1 MDPLAAKVSPQRPYC
16 ILLVDD
22 EPGILRM
29 FKAALTNYGFLTE
42 EARDGREAMDRLARG
57 TFDAIVSDIN
67 MPGSGGLEFLR
78 AVRERDLDVP
88 VIMMTGKPSA
98 QSSRKAMES
107 GAFRCLTKPVMP
119 ATLRDVVEQAVSV
132 HDVARLKRQGLEIQ
146 GATLPGP
153 RGRFKAH

>member
-1 MDPLAAKVSPQRPYC
+1 MDPLAVKVSPQRTYR

-29 FKAALTNYGFLTE
+29 FKTALTNYGFLTE

-57 TFDAIVSDIN
+57 TFDVIVSDIN
-67 MPGSGGLEFLR
+67 MPESGGLDFLR
-78 AVRERDLDVP
+78 AVRARDLDVP
-88 VIMMTGKPSA
+88 VIMMTGKPSVE
-98 QSSRKAMES
+98 SSSTALES

-132 HDVARLKRQGLEIQ
+132 HDAARLKRQGPEIQ
-146 GATLPGP
+146 GTTRQGP
-153 RGRFKAH
+153 RGRLKAP

>member
-1 MDPLAAKVSPQRPYC
+1 MDPLAVKVSPQRTYR

-29 FKAALTNYGFLTE
+29 FKTALTNYGFLTE

-57 TFDAIVSDIN
+57 TFDVIVSDIN
-67 MPGSGGLEFLR
+67 MPESGGLDFLR

-88 VIMMTGKPSA
+88 VIMMTGKPSVE
-98 QSSRKAMES
+98 SSSKALES

-119 ATLRDVVEQAVSV
+119 ATLREVIERAVRL
-132 HDVARLKRQGLEIQ
+132 HGVARLKRLALVQR
-146 GATLPGP
+146 PGS
-153 RGRFKAH
+153 R